1 MRDENRLRE
10 TTAPLRTGAEQPRTG
25 AEQPR
30 TGAEEPRTG
39 AEQPWEPEDLA
50 VAKGQD
56 PTPENVE
63 RAREQ
68 LDRDGPEAIEKTVP

>member
-1 MRDENRLRE
+1 MRDENRRRE
-10 TTAPLRTGAEQPRTG
+10 TTAPLRAGDERRRTG
-25 AEQPR
+25 ARQ
-30 TGAEEPRTG
+30 PRTG

-56 PTPENVE
+56 PTPEHVE

-68 LDRDGPEAIEKTVP
+68 LDRDGPDAIEKTVP